1 MRLQLQRYFLQLGL
15 LSLAFTAT
23 AWWLESQQFIW
34 LAEKW
39 PALLVVSM
47 LINGGCYV
55 LALVVLKRFR
65 DNPQAA
71 TFGLLAAVSAHLIF
85 YLFFLIAYVL
95 IVGQMDQIFGLN
107 LFAIY
112 TCFLVFELV
121 SLLNI
126 LRPLSNEPK
135 KPF

>member
-1 MRLQLQRYFLQLGL
+1 MVMAGM
-15 LSLAFTAT
+15 AM
-23 AWWLESQQFIW
+23 WLEAQQLNW
-34 LAEKW
+34 LTEKW
-39 PALLVVSM
+39 PSLLVVSM

-55 LALVVLKRFR
+55 LALGVLKRFH

-126 LRPLSNEPK
+126 LRPLSKEPK

>member
-1 MRLQLQRYFLQLGL
+1 MQRKLQRYLLQLGL
-15 LSLAFTAT
+15 LSLVMAGI
-23 AWWLESQQFIW
+23 AWWLEAQQINW
-34 LAEKW
+34 LTEKW

-47 LINGGCYV
+47 LINAGCYV
-55 LALVVLKRFR
+55 LALGVLKRFH

-71 TFGLLAAVSAHLIF
+71 TFGLLAAVSAHLLF

-107 LFAIY
+107 LFVIY

-126 LRPLSNEPK
+126 LRPLSKEPK

>member
-1 MRLQLQRYFLQLGL
+1 MQRKLQRYLLQLGL
-15 LSLAFTAT
+15 LSLVMAGI
-23 AWWLESQQFIW
+23 AWWIEAQQMNW
-34 LAEKW
+34 LTEKW

-55 LALVVLKRFR
+55 LALGVLKRFH

-71 TFGLLAAVSAHLIF
+71 TFGLLAAVSAHLLF

-126 LRPLSNEPK
+126 LRPLSKEPK

>member
-1 MRLQLQRYFLQLGL
+1 MRSTLQRYLIQLGA
-15 LSLAFTAT
+15 LSAVLAAI
-23 AWWLESQQFIW
+23 AWWLESQQFNW
-34 LAEKW
+34 LTQKW
-39 PALLVVSM
+39 PALLVVSL

-55 LALVVLKRFR
+55 LALVVLKRFH

-126 LRPLSNEPK
+126 LRPLSKEPK

>member
-1 MRLQLQRYFLQLGL
+1 MRPKLQRYFLQLGL
-15 LSLAFTAT
+15 LSMVMAGMAM
-23 AWWLESQQFIW
+23 WLEAQQLNW
-34 LAEKW
+34 LTEKW
-39 PALLVVSM
+39 PSLLVVSM

-55 LALVVLKRFR
+55 LALGVLKRFH

-126 LRPLSNEPK
+126 LRPLSKEPK

>member
-1 MRLQLQRYFLQLGL
+1 MQRKLQRYLLQLGL
-15 LSLAFTAT
+15 LSLVMAGI
-23 AWWLESQQFIW
+23 AWWLEAQQMNW
-34 LAEKW
+34 LTEKW

-47 LINGGCYV
+47 LINGGCYL
-55 LALVVLKRFR
+55 LALGVLKRFH

-71 TFGLLAAVSAHLIF
+71 TFGLLAAVSAHLLF

-126 LRPLSNEPK
+126 LRPLSKEPK

>member
-1 MRLQLQRYFLQLGL
+1 MRSTLQRYLIQQGA
-15 LSLAFTAT
+15 LSAVLAAI
-23 AWWLESQQFIW
+23 AWWLESQQFNW
-34 LAEKW
+34 LTQKW
-39 PALLVVSM
+39 PALLVVSL

-55 LALVVLKRFR
+55 LALVVLKRFH

-126 LRPLSNEPK
+126 LRPLSKEPK

>member
-1 MRLQLQRYFLQLGL
+1 MRFRLQRYFVQLGL
-15 LSLAFTAT
+15 LSLAVAGV
-23 AWWLESQQFIW
+23 AWWMDFRQFDW
-34 LAEKW
+34 LTEKW
-39 PALLVVSM
+39 PALLLVSM

-55 LALVVLKRFR
+55 LALVVLKRFH

>member
-1 MRLQLQRYFLQLGL
+1 MRSQLQRYLVQLGVL
-15 LSLAFTAT
+15 GSVIGAL
-23 AWWLESQQFIW
+23 AWWLESQQFNWI
-34 LAEKW
+34 AEKW
-39 PALLVVSM
+39 PALLAVSM

-55 LALVVLKRFR
+55 LALLVLKRFH

-126 LRPLSNEPK
+126 LRPLSKEPK

>member
-1 MRLQLQRYFLQLGL
+1 MLQKLQRYLLQLGL
-15 LSLAFTAT
+15 LSLALAAT
-23 AWWLESQQFIW
+23 AWWLESQQINW
-34 LAEKW
+34 LNEKW
-39 PALLVVSM
+39 PALLAVSM

-55 LALVVLKRFR
+55 LALVVLKRFH

-126 LRPLSNEPK
+126 LRPLSKEPK

>member
-1 MRLQLQRYFLQLGL
+1 MQRKLQRYLLQLGL
-15 LSLAFTAT
+15 LSLIMAGI
-23 AWWLESQQFIW
+23 AWWIEAQQMNW
-34 LAEKW
+34 LTEKW

-55 LALVVLKRFR
+55 LALGVLKRFH

-71 TFGLLAAVSAHLIF
+71 TFGLLAAVSAHLLF

-126 LRPLSNEPK
+126 LRPLSKEPK